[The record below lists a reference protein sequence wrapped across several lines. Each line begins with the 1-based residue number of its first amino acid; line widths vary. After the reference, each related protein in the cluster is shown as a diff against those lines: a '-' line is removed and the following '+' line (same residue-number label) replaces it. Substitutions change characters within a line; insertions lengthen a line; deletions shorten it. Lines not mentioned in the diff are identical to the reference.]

1 MNTEEFDT
9 FLNLFLKDN
18 PEYVDVF
25 KGGKRLRPILVMD
38 VADNIQ
44 PTWRATQE
52 TAYKIRSFALILELI
67 HCTSLI
73 IDDLPTMDN
82 DTYRRGELTFH
93 AKHGRQ
99 ASYVMVYN
107 LLSLIKKIIW
117 KNDDQTEE
125 YIDLEELVNTELT
138 NLVLGQKYD
147 LDNEWKPDD
156 SKEQVSRTLKIAE
169 LKTASLFKLAF
180 LGPFHLLKNNNNNNN
195 NNNSKITVEMLSR
208 IGLNLGMAFQLSDDY
223 LDIDNGVDNEK
234 NNYGLE
240 TSIESLEN
248 QYIDYTILIL
258 KDLKD
263 CEWKD
268 DSVIYKIIDLM
279 NARFETK
286 KKK

>member
-1 MNTEEFDT
+1 MNTDEFDT

-18 PEYVDVF
+18 PEYIDVF

-38 VADNIQ
+38 VADNIV
-44 PTWRATQE
+44 PTWRSTQE

-99 ASYVMVYN
+99 AAYIMVYN

-117 KNDDQTEE
+117 KNDDNTEE
-125 YIDLEELVNTELT
+125 YIDFEELVNTELT

-147 LDNEWKPDD
+147 LDDEWKPNP
-156 SKEQVSRTLKIAE
+156 KEQVSRTLKIAE

-180 LGPFHLLKNNNNNNN
+180 LGPFYLLKP
-195 NNNSKITVEMLSR
+195 NNSKITVEVLSR
-208 IGLNLGMAFQLSDDY
+208 ISLNLGMAFQLSDDY

-248 QYIDYTILIL
+248 KYIDYTILIL
-258 KDLKD
+258 KDLQD
-263 CEWKD
+263 TNWNDE
-268 DSVIYKIIDLM
+268 SVIYKIIDLM
-279 NARFETK
+279 NTRFERK
-286 KKK
+286 KKKEKIT